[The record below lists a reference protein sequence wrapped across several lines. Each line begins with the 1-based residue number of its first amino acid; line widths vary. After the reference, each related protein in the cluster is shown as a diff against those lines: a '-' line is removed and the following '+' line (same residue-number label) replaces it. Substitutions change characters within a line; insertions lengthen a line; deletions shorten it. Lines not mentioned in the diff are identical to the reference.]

1 MPCSPACRACSTPQQ
16 PHARA
21 HSSPTRARTAAHLPR
36 QVFSLRPALQLEQRR
51 RLVGQ
56 GQLAPGVQL
65 GGTAVVPQRLDRVGG
80 GCWEG
85 QRGGIAVKH
94 AGVGSAA
101 WWSIVGACTWR
112 RVVQIRA
119 GSCRVASSQFL
130 YKGRACSPCPC
141 PPAKQKGSRSV
152 PAAAWCAAGAAQPPP
167 ERMPVPAR
175 CPHPLR
181 VFSRVHHKD
190 PAPPGCDFIGLNY
203 YSRVRRA
210 LQTNSQCAA
219 SALAAALHGPGWH
232 HRAVGLLHCSPTGC
246 SPPNLSRRRP
256 VPQGVMDWKLSPA
269 CNSGEVMTDMP
280 YAL

>member
-1 MPCSPACRACSTPQQ
+1 MGPAALVRGGRWWGGPPRCTATAWTGAQHPAAFAQG
-16 PHARA
+16 
-21 HSSPTRARTAAHLPR
+21 SSGQH
-36 QVFSLRPALQLEQRR
+36 RPAALLPLRR
-51 RLVGQ
+51 
-56 GQLAPGVQL
+56 
-65 GGTAVVPQRLDRVGG
+65 
-80 GCWEG
+80 C
-85 QRGGIAVKH
+85 
-94 AGVGSAA
+94 
-101 WWSIVGACTWR
+101 
-112 RVVQIRA
+112 
-119 GSCRVASSQFL
+119 
-130 YKGRACSPCPC
+130 PCPC